1 MQGCKR
7 APKSPRPSRQRKC
20 MSAGRVD
27 GASTREGAETAGGV
41 SRRAGTQRYW
51 VIAKDAKD
59 RFGQLELLTLD
70 LDGAGEALPVF
81 SFEEEA
87 EMFHWLKTTEDGW
100 KVREITPGQLVSI
113 LYGSCADVGRV
124 MLDPLPEIGAL
135 MQISLVGMDRGDFVE
150 SVMGARS
157 LDTPH

>member
-1 MQGCKR
+1 MN
-7 APKSPRPSRQRKC
+7 AE
-20 MSAGRVD
+20 RVD
-27 GASTREGAETAGGV
+27 GASAREGGETAGGV

-59 RFGQLELLTLD
+59 GFGQPDLLTVD
-70 LDGAGEALPVF
+70 LDGAGEALAVF

-87 EMFHWLKTTEDGW
+87 EMFLWLQRTEDG
-100 KVREITPGQLVSI
+100 REVMETTPGQLVSI

-124 MLDPLPEIGAL
+124 MLDPLGEIAVR
-135 MQISLVGMDRGDFVE
+135 MQISLLGMDRGDFVE

-157 LDTPH
+157 LETPYKPSRRTV